1 MFIKH
6 FKDKRKAKQMYID
19 ILVREAFIDY
29 KDPIE
34 DFRCPSCGH
43 YACIKENCNEKV

>member
-1 MFIKH
+1 MFIKY
-6 FKDKRKAKQMYID
+6 FKDKKKGKQMYID
-19 ILVREAFIDY
+19 ILVREAFVDY

-43 YACIKENCNEKV
+43 YACIEENCNEKV